1 MACSEHSMS
10 TMCTQELT
18 LLKYRYVCTTT
29 PKDPRK
35 CDEILL
41 NSNCVYFF
49 FVHSLQVKTTNSTWT
64 LFLML
69 VTMVPKNSGRIK

>member
-1 MACSEHSMS
+1 MACSEHSIS

-41 NSNCVYFF
+41 NSNFVYFF
-49 FVHSLQVKTTNSTWT
+49 FVHSLQVMTTNSTCT

-69 VTMVPKNSGRIK
+69 MTMVPKYSGRIK